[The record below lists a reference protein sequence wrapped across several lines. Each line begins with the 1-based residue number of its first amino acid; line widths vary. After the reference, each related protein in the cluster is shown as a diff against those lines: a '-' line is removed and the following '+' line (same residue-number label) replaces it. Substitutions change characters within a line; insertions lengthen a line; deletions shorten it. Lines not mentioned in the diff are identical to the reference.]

1 MLVSLLASARLLNT
15 KVIRAPG
22 PAHLSPGE
30 HLDFTA
36 VELAAFKLAAADTS
50 PPPTCRAAL
59 GHCGA
64 ASNVPQCRVVASR
77 APFVAAGA
85 SSCLNSF
92 DFVHKV
98 QMKKI

>member
-36 VELAAFKLAAADTS
+36 VELAAFKLAADT

-59 GHCGA
+59 GHCAA

>member
-36 VELAAFKLAAADTS
+36 VELAAFKLAADTS
-50 PPPTCRAAL
+50 PPTCRAAL
-59 GHCGA
+59 GHCA
-64 ASNVPQCRVVASR
+64 ASNVPQWRVVASR

-98 QMKKI
+98 QMKNI

>member
-36 VELAAFKLAAADTS
+36 VELAAFKLAANTT
-50 PPPTCRAAL
+50 PPNYRAAL
-59 GHCGA
+59 GHCA
-64 ASNVPQCRVVASR
+64 ASNVPQWQVVAPR
-77 APFVAAGA
+77 TPVVAAGA

-98 QMKKI
+98 QIKKI